1 MTVKFFQSLNG
12 MDDKPF
18 VSCRLQDNFP
28 VLSLIHGLF
37 FIIFSHTVISTNTS
51 CLNHHYIILLF

>member
-28 VLSLIHGLF
+28 VLSLMHGLF
-37 FIIFSHTVISTNTS
+37 F
-51 CLNHHYIILLF
+51 LNHF